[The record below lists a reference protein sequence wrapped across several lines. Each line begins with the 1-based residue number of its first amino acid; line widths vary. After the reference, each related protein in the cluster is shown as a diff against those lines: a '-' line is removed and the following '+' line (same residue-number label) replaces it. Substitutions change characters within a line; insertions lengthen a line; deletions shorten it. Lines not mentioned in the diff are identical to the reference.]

1 MASKTYRANTVDKKN
16 VLYVREKEQG
26 RRPMGLAAKKQFRLY
41 QSDAEWLADNWTNA
55 NDFVRTAVH
64 AAIQSVHTELL
75 KT

>member
-26 RRPMGLAAKKQFRLY
+26 RRPLGLAAKKQYRLY
-41 QSDAEWLADNWTNA
+41 KGDAEWLTDNWANA

-64 AAIQSVHTELL
+64 AAISVHTELL